1 MNIDRKYFPDFQ
13 FVIFL
18 LVVFILL
25 PLINFKSTIDP
36 ELAPRFFITSLFL
49 LAYSLYFFVS
59 GKKLITLSTQ
69 VIQFFV
75 LTAVMLLWILFC
87 IIQSVNS
94 GDAFLEFFRLA
105 EVYCFLVVSFYI
117 VSSVSDPV
125 KLLSRASILALLIF
139 TAYGVEQFIS
149 ILPDIYKGKNIHVN
163 EVVASSLAN
172 KNFFSEVLVLLLPFL
187 IYGTSSE
194 KGLWKTLFILSILID
209 LVFIGFLQ
217 SMSSWAALTVASLI
231 FFYSA
236 VKCKVIDLSSFISIK
251 RNKIIITI
259 IFLALI
265 TGFYF
270 YLGTPGG
277 KRFISKIEFG
287 IEYISNPSK
296 LTESRQ
302 ENNNS
307 VFERLLLWR
316 NTTRMIVDHPLL
328 GVGINNWKLFN
339 PLYGIGGTQY
349 INTGLINYEHPHND
363 YLLILAEQ
371 GPVGLLLYLAFFV
384 FAFILI
390 RKKMNSGE
398 HSRLLL
404 LLLRSG
410 LIAFMML
417 SIFGYPRSRFY
428 SMLILMIILAIL
440 LSMKTNEKAR
450 TLSGKF
456 VAICVFLISI
466 FSGYASYCRLKGEI
480 HTKNMMIAQL
490 HRNYARMIREADR
503 AYSWYFPMDLT
514 STPFSWYKGMAY
526 FYSRNV
532 SEAIEQYQNALE
544 INPNHLRVLNDL
556 GSSYEHNGD
565 RQSAV
570 TYYKKALI
578 ITQQSIEVNLN
589 ISAAYFNLR
598 NIDSS
603 FYFIDKIYKQKMS
616 ASENKNYNQFL
627 DAILYSKA
635 YSVLLQETDTAFT
648 RKGMTLINDKSLL
661 RGIYTLSKD
670 ENKPFAKIL
679 ENRLN
684 EQ

>member
-1 MNIDRKYFPDFQ
+1 
-13 FVIFL
+13 
-18 LVVFILL
+18 
-25 PLINFKSTIDP
+25 
-36 ELAPRFFITSLFL
+36 
-49 LAYSLYFFVS
+49 
-59 GKKLITLSTQ
+59 
-69 VIQFFV
+69 
-75 LTAVMLLWILFC
+75 MLLWILLC

-105 EVYCFLVVSFYI
+105 EVYCFLVLSFYI
-117 VSSVSDPV
+117 VSSASDPV
-125 KLLSRASILALLIF
+125 KFLSRASILALLIF
-139 TAYGVEQFIS
+139 SAYGVGQFIS
-149 ILPDIYKGKNIHVN
+149 ILPEVYKGKNIHVN
-163 EVVASSLAN
+163 EVVTSSLAN

-187 IYGTSSE
+187 IYGTSTE

-209 LVFIGFLQ
+209 LIFIGFLQ
-217 SMSSWAALTVASLI
+217 SMSSWAALIVAFLI

-236 VKCKVIDLSSFISIK
+236 VKSKVIDISSFISIK
-251 RNKIIITI
+251 RNKIIITTI
-259 IFLALI
+259 SLALV
-265 TGFYF
+265 TGFYY
-270 YLGTPGG
+270 YLGTSGG
-277 KRFISKIEFG
+277 KRFVSKITLG
-287 IEYISNPSK
+287 IEYVSNPSK
-296 LTESRQ
+296 LTESRP

-316 NTTRMIVDHPLL
+316 NTTRMIADHSLF

-384 FAFILI
+384 FAFRLI
-390 RKKMNSGE
+390 KKKINSGE

-428 SMLILMIILAIL
+428 SMLILMILFAIL

-456 VAICVFLISI
+456 MAIGIFLISI
-466 FSGYASYCRLKGEI
+466 FAGYASYCRLNGEI

-490 HRNYARMIREADR
+490 NRNYARMVREADR
-503 AYSWYFPMDLT
+503 ASSWYFPMDLT

-532 SEAIEQYQNALE
+532 PEAIEQYQNALK
-544 INPNHLRVLNDL
+544 INPNHLRILNDL
-556 GSSYEHNGD
+556 GSSYEHMGD
-565 RQSAV
+565 RQSAI
-570 TYYKKALI
+570 TYYRKAI
-578 ITQQSIEVNLN
+578 AITPQSIEVNLN
-589 ISAAYFNLR
+589 LSAAYFNIR

-603 FYFIDKIYKQKMS
+603 FYFIDQIYKQRMS
-616 ASENKNYNQFL
+616 VYEDKSYNQFL
-627 DAILYSKA
+627 DAILYAKA
-635 YSVLLQETDTAFT
+635 YSILSQARDTAFIQNKMPLI
-648 RKGMTLINDKSLL
+648 RDKGLL

-670 ENKPFAKIL
+670 KNESFAKFF
-679 ENRLN
+679 ENRIN
-684 EQ
+684 QR